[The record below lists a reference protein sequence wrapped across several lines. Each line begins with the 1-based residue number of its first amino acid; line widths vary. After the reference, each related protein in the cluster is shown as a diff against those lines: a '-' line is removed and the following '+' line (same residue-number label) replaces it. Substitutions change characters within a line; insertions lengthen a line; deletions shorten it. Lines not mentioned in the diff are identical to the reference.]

1 LVIALSSVGLFWET
15 NDWRFLAADA
25 PVSKMDIDHLYNA
38 QPEAQRRAVGDTD
51 QRRVAV
57 LRAISRRGEVRL
69 EVRNPRQTSRRRV
82 SRRGQWPRLSEREH
96 EPSPVRDALN
106 GVDPDGAI

>member
-1 LVIALSSVGLFWET
+1 MRNPKRNVVQLEILISVASPF
-15 NDWRFLAADA
+15 
-25 PVSKMDIDHLYNA
+25 
-38 QPEAQRRAVGDTD
+38 
-51 QRRVAV
+51 